1 MSVPFCLGAKRSG
14 GQLFCCACIEPF
26 SVIVLSHTS
35 CSTSFCFRLL
45 RAPQLYA
52 TAAHPPSPARPRL
65 LPFSRALLLP
75 SRPRATGAV
84 LHLVSLGVQHEE
96 RGRRLRPSYCNRVPP
111 NHLLPA
117 AVSCVM
123 EWLGWRVLV
132 SFGGFYVLFFFSP
145 CSSHVLVFSF
155 CVSLTGSYVRRT
167 DLDRR
172 SPLHSPVVREVCFLP
187 FFGQRL
193 L

>member
-65 LPFSRALLLP
+65 LPSLALFSCRAYL
-75 SRPRATGAV
+75 
-84 LHLVSLGVQHEE
+84 
-96 RGRRLRPSYCNRVPP
+96 VPP
-111 NHLLPA
+111 VRFCISCPSVSNTRSVAAACAPHIATASPQTISCPQLFRASWNDWVDVCWFLLGDFMSYSFFHRVHLMFLCSHF
-117 AVSCVM
+117 VS
-123 EWLGWRVLV
+123 
-132 SFGGFYVLFFFSP
+132 P
-145 CSSHVLVFSF
+145 
-155 CVSLTGSYVRRT
+155 
-167 DLDRR
+167 
-172 SPLHSPVVREVCFLP
+172 
-187 FFGQRL
+187 
-193 L
+193 